1 MLVTQFVQ
9 VFVTPWTVAHQ
20 ALLFMEFSRQEYWSE
35 LTFPFPGDLPDPG
48 IEPRSPALQAD
59 SLPSEPP
66 GKPYTGVRAL
76 KKRNIDIVPAGSR

>member
-1 MLVTQFVQ
+1 MSDS
-9 VFVTPWTVAHQ
+9 VTPWTVAHQ
-20 ALLFMEFSRQEYWSE
+20 VLLFMEFSRQEYWSG
-35 LTFPFPGDLPDPG
+35 LSFPSLGDLSDPG
-48 IEPRSPALQAD
+48 IEPGSPALQAY